1 MSKKILIKQ
10 LAKGIA
16 TYIPGVYK
24 VFSRNRT
31 GGTVSARYCYSVW
44 LRHLV
49 MADRAGLPTQP
60 RVIAELGPGDSIG
73 IGLAALLS
81 GSEQYYA
88 LDLVKYAATQRNNA
102 IFDELLEL
110 FKNRMAIPG
119 ETEFPAVF
127 PRLESYEFP
136 HHILTAERLEAALHQ
151 DRTDSLRRSIAAV
164 NTRDSR
170 IHYLVPWY
178 STNILDPDSIDMVMS
193 QAVLEHVDEPGHAYQ
208 MMNVWLK
215 PGAFMS
221 HTIDFHNHRTAE
233 AWNGHWTYSDF
244 IWKLI
249 RGRLPFL
256 INRLPHSR
264 HLELINEAGL
274 KVICDIRDEQPSRID
289 RKDLSRR
296 FSGMQPDDLITCT
309 AFVQASKPDNL
320 PQRGNN
326 YEPG

>member
-1 MSKKILIKQ
+1 MSKKIPIRQ

-24 VFSRNRT
+24 AFSRNRT

-44 LRHLV
+44 LRHLI
-49 MADRAGLPTQP
+49 MADLAGLPTQP
-60 RVIAELGPGDSIG
+60 ETVAELGPGDSIG

-81 GSEQYYA
+81 GTERYYA
-88 LDLVKYAATQRNNA
+88 LDLVKFAAVERNTA

-110 FKNRMAIPG
+110 FQRRTAIPG
-119 ETEFPAVF
+119 DTEFPAVF
-127 PRLESYEFP
+127 PRLETYEFP
-136 HHILTAERLEAALHQ
+136 HHILTAGRLGAALRH
-151 DRTDSLRRSIAAV
+151 DRTVGLRRSIADLDG
-164 NTRDSR
+164 RDSPIR
-170 IHYLVPWY
+170 YLVPWY
-178 STNILDPDSIDMVMS
+178 SADVLDPGSIDMVLS
-193 QAVLEHVDEPGHAYQ
+193 QAVLEHVDDPGHAYK
-208 MMNVWLK
+208 MMSVWLK

-221 HTIDFHNHRTAE
+221 HTIDFHNHRTAD

-274 KVICDIRDEQPSRID
+274 DLICDIREKQTSRIG
-289 RKDLSRR
+289 RQDLSPR
-296 FSGMQPDDLITCT
+296 FTEMQPDDLVTCT
-309 AFVQASKPDNL
+309 AFVQASKPDHL
-320 PQRGNN
+320 TQRGKSR
-326 YEPG
+326 EPG